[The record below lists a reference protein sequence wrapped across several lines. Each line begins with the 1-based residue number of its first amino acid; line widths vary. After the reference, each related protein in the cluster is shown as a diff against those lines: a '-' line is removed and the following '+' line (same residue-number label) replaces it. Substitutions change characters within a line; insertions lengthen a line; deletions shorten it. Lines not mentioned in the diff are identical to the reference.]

1 MEILKTLTNGKN
13 MIEINYSKVRELN
26 NERIK
31 SSSWGL
37 RLVPYGPLIFALR
50 VLEWRHREIL
60 KFLFEEVDELRKF
73 NEVKPISPDQ
83 LSNILS
89 RWKAKGLIDNE
100 SITKEVQKIKGN
112 NSDMFD
118 GFQ

>member
-1 MEILKTLTNGKN
+1 
-13 MIEINYSKVRELN
+13 MIEINYNRVRELN
-26 NERIK
+26 SERVK
-31 SSSWGL
+31 ANSWGL
-37 RLVPYGPLIFALR
+37 RLVPYGPLLFALR

-60 KFLFEEVDELRKF
+60 KLLFDEFEDLRKF
-73 NEVKPISPDQ
+73 NEIKPISPDQ

-89 RWKAKGLIDNE
+89 RWKTKGLIDNE
-100 SITKEVQKIKGN
+100 SINKEVQKIKGN